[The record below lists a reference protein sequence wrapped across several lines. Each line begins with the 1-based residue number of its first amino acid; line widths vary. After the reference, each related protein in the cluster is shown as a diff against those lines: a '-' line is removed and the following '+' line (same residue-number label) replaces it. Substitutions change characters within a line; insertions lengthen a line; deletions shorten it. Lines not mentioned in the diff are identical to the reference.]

1 MYDLGVI
8 AVNAAIL
15 CGTLYGVYRLGRFI
29 IRSAMRVMRGGR
41 R

>member
-1 MYDLGVI
+1 MYDLI
-8 AVNAAIL
+8 AILINGAIL

-29 IRSAMRVMRGGR
+29 IRSAMRAMRGGR